1 MHIYTKPDKKRKV
14 YSISQQL
21 QGFYYEDNNLNSLYS
36 PQSLPV
42 DMPRDWAYL
51 WCKQTSIKLPRYDTK
66 TSRNWRTLDSIET
79 RLIDIWACLAQIQ
92 RVTEGDRR
100 SIDGSDRQ
108 SGRNK
113 TLRAV
118 FVETV
123 SPNKGYPLVRRHTTT
138 NRWTSV
144 CAVNHHPRQEKPQL
158 SNVIVRNAPVH
169 GKTDKLSW
177 QLSIIAGLIDR
188 LGHRYDSEQDVWKL
202 QIKNRL

>member
-51 WCKQTSIKLPRYDTK
+51 ADASRQGYDTK

-79 RLIDIWACLAQIQ
+79 RLIDIWACLAQIH
-92 RVTEGDRR
+92 RVTEGDQR

-169 GKTDKLSW
+169 GKADKLTW
-177 QLSIIAGLIDR
+177 QLSIIAGMIDR